1 MPDLIQQ
8 LSDRTEI
15 VDLVTRLGLWL
26 DEDQAPEAA
35 ASILT
40 ADATARTPGGIA
52 EGRDA
57 LVAQAR
63 RNHAVPTQHVIANV
77 LVDLDGDRADVGAN
91 LVVTFADGP
100 PERAAR
106 PGLPAAGRTLGE
118 RYRFDVVRT
127 AQGWRIAHVETSVR
141 WTSGA
146 AAA

>member
-1 MPDLIQQ
+1 MADLIQQ

-15 VDLVTRLGLWL
+15 VNLVTRLGLWL
-26 DEDQAPEAA
+26 DEGQEPAVA

-40 ADATARTPGGIA
+40 ADATARTPGGVA

-57 LVAQAR
+57 LVAQAH
-63 RNHAVPTQHVIANV
+63 RNHAVPTQHVITNV
-77 LVDLDGDRADVGAN
+77 LIDLDGDRAEVGAN

-100 PERAAR
+100 AEHAAQ

-118 RYRFDVVRT
+118 RYRFEVVRT
-127 AQGWRIAHVETSVR
+127 AQCWRIAHVETSVR